1 MNFKKIA
8 LSLVALLVPSLLMA
22 QEKIA
27 PDAAYRIGKLDNG
40 LTYYIRHNNYP
51 EHLANFYIAQRV
63 GSIQENDDQRG
74 LAHFLEHM
82 AFNGSTHFEGNGII
96 EYCRSLGVAFGSDIN
111 AYTSIEQTVYNID
124 NVPVTRQ
131 SALDSCLLILSDWSN
146 GLLLKPEEI
155 DKERGVIHGEW
166 AMRNNAQQRIMERNL
181 PKYYPNCKYG
191 ERLPIG
197 TMEIV
202 DNFKP
207 EALRAYYEKWYHP
220 ENQAIIVV
228 GDVDVDKIEATI
240 KKLFS
245 DIKAGPNA
253 AHVEELKVPDN
264 EEPIFIFDHDKE
276 LTNTSFSIMMK
287 KEPLPKAFIGTK
299 EEYRFS
305 YMLSFISGMFGN
317 RVQDLSLKPDCPFH
331 GLAMGYGNYMVSS
344 TKRAFSLRGVAKE
357 GKEKETLTELIRE
370 VKRVRDF
377 GYNES
382 EFNRVRTNMLTSLDA
397 AYAARDKRSNSSFYQ
412 ECLANYLDGSAIPDI
427 EYDYNLCKEILNS
440 ITVEE
445 VNALA
450 KQLITIDDD
459 RNLVF
464 MITEQEKEGVAP
476 AYSEASMKDLLTE
489 MRKVEVEKWAD
500 DEVDRPLLAKLP
512 KAGKIKKENDVEFG
526 FRELTL
532 SNGIKVY
539 IQKTDHSPNS
549 VSINGWAPGGSNQ
562 YDDAERVNISNI
574 GNAIDCS
581 GVGGFKGTELS
592 KVLTGKRASFGISVG
607 SRYHNGSGSCVPKDM
622 ETMFQ
627 LLYLHFQPLT
637 KDEDIWNI
645 NIENACE
652 AIKKRGMKPEE
663 AFSDTINAELSDHN
677 PIANPLTEEEVRSA
691 SYDRC
696 LEMVNDFFS
705 SAVGFQFIVIGDYD
719 ETELRKYLC
728 QYVASLPTKGKMK
741 PTTDKRL
748 FFYGD
753 KKNEFW
759 REMQSPKPMIFDY
772 YYSKGSIS
780 LRNSLLNSMVSQTL
794 SMALLKAVR
803 EDAGATY
810 SIGGRIGSSYEPELT
825 TVGLQIQAA
834 ISEPSKV
841 DLALDLVSK
850 VIKDFGNNTAD
861 EYFEGTLA
869 DALNNVK
876 ANMLK
881 QYEVSLKQNGHWVSA
896 LQTLKMRQL
905 DTHTDYK
912 STLESITPEE
922 VTAYLRDVVLK
933 DKNHLRVIM
942 RVKE

>member
-1 MNFKKIA
+1 MKLKQIT
-8 LSLVALLVPSLLMA
+8 LSFAALLFFSVMYA

-63 GSIQENDDQRG
+63 GSIQEEDNQRG

-166 AMRNNAQQRIMERNL
+166 AMRNSAQQRIMERNL
-181 PKYYPNCKYG
+181 PKFYPNCRYG

-245 DIKAGPNA
+245 GIKAGPNA
-253 AHVEELKVPDN
+253 AHVEELQVPDN

-276 LTNTSFSIMMK
+276 LTNTSFTIMMK
-287 KEPLPKAFIGTK
+287 KEPMPKALVGTK
-299 EEYRFS
+299 EEYVFS
-305 YMLSFISGMFGN
+305 YMLSFISGMFGA
-317 RVQDLSLKPDCPFH
+317 RVGEMSQKPDCPFH
-331 GLAMGYGNYMVSS
+331 GLAMGYGNYQVSS

-357 GKEKETLTELIRE
+357 GKEKETILALISE
-370 VKRVRDF
+370 AKRVRDF
-377 GYNES
+377 GFTES
-382 EFNRVRTNMLTSLDA
+382 EFNRAKTNMLASLEA
-397 AYAARDKRSNSSFYQ
+397 GYAQRDKRSNSSFYQ
-412 ECLANYLDGSAIPDI
+412 ECLANYLDGAAIPDVD
-427 EYDYNLCKEILNS
+427 YDYNLCKEILNS
-440 ITVEE
+440 LTVEQ

-450 KQLITIDDD
+450 KALITIDDD

-464 MITEQEKEGVAP
+464 MITEKEQEGVEP
-476 AYSEASMKDLLTE
+476 GYTEASMKALLAE
-489 MRKVEVEKWAD
+489 LRNVSVEKWAD
-500 DEVDRPLLAKLP
+500 NEVDRPLISKLP
-512 KAGKIKKENDVEFG
+512 KAGKIKKEQDVEFG

-539 IQKTDHSPNS
+539 IQKTDHAPNS
-549 VSINGWAPGGSNQ
+549 VSLSGWAPGGSNQ
-562 YDDAERVNISNI
+562 YDDAERVNVSNI
-574 GNAIDCS
+574 GTAINCS

-592 KVLTGKRASFGISVG
+592 KVLTGKQASFGISVG
-607 SRYHNGSGSCVPKDM
+607 SRYHTASGGCVPKDM

-645 NIENACE
+645 SIENACE
-652 AIKKRGMKPEE
+652 SIKNRGMKPEQ
-663 AFSDTINAELSDHN
+663 AFSDTINAEMSNHN
-677 PIANPLTEEEVRSA
+677 PIAIPLTEEEIRSA

-696 LEMVNDFFS
+696 LEMVGEFFS
-705 SAVGFQFIVIGDYD
+705 SAVGFQFIIIGDYD
-719 ETELRKYLC
+719 EAELRKYLC
-728 QYVASLPTKGKMK
+728 QYVASLPVKGKMK

-748 FFYGD
+748 FFYGE

-772 YYSKGSIS
+772 YYSKGTYS
-780 LRNSLLNSMVSQTL
+780 LRTSLLNTMASQTL

-810 SIGGRIGSSYEPELT
+810 SIGGRIGTAYEPELT
-825 TVGLQIQAA
+825 TVGLQISAA

-850 VIKDFGNNTAD
+850 VIEDFGNNKAD

-881 QYEVSLKQNGHWVSA
+881 QYEVSLKQNSHWSGA
-896 LQTLKMRQL
+896 LQTLKMNNI
-905 DTHTDYK
+905 DAHTEYK

-922 VTAYLRDVVLK
+922 VTSYLRDVVLK

>member
-1 MNFKKIA
+1 MKLRKLA
-8 LSLVALLVPSLLMA
+8 LSLVALLSAGVMSA

-82 AFNGSTHFEGNGII
+82 AFNGSTHFDGNGII
-96 EYCRSLGVAFGSDIN
+96 DYCRTLGVAFGSDIN

-124 NVPVTRQ
+124 NVPVARQ

-146 GLLLKPEEI
+146 GLLLKAEEI

-181 PKYYPNCKYG
+181 PKYYPGCKYG

-245 DIKAGPNA
+245 GIKAGPNA
-253 AHVEELKVPDN
+253 AHVEPVMVPDN
-264 EEPIFIFDHDKE
+264 EQPIFIFDHDKE
-276 LTNTSFSIMMK
+276 ITNTSFSIMMK
-287 KEPLPKAFIGTK
+287 KEPMAKNLVGTK
-299 EEYRFS
+299 EEYIRS
-305 YMLSFISGMFGN
+305 YKLSFLSGMFRN
-317 RVQDLSLKPDCPFH
+317 RVSELSQNPESPFH
-331 GLAMGYGNYMVSS
+331 GLSIRYGEYMVSS
-344 TKRAFSLRGVAKE
+344 TKDAFSMSAVSKE
-357 GKEKETLTELIRE
+357 GKDKETLLTLFRE

-377 GYNES
+377 GFNET
-382 EFNRVRTNMLTSLDA
+382 EFNRVKTNMLSSLEA
-397 AYAARDKRSNSSFYQ
+397 SYAARDKRSNSSFYN
-412 ECLANYLDGSAIPDI
+412 ECLANYLDGVAIPDI
-427 EYDYNLCKEILNS
+427 DFENKLCKEIINS
-440 ITVEE
+440 LTVADI
-445 VNALA
+445 NALA
-450 KQLITIDDD
+450 KEIINLDED

-464 MITEQEKEGVAP
+464 MITQQEKEGETI
-476 AYSEASMKDLLTE
+476 YTEESMKQLLAE
-489 MRKVEVEKWAD
+489 ARKVEVEKWSD
-500 DEVDRPLLAKLP
+500 DAVDRPLLAKLP
-512 KAGKIKKENDVEFG
+512 KAGKIKKEKDVEFG

-539 IQKTDHSPNS
+539 IQKTDHNPNS
-549 VSINGWAPGGSNQ
+549 VSLTGWAPGGANQ
-562 YDDAERVNISNI
+562 YDDSERINVSNI
-574 GNAIDCS
+574 GTAISCS

-592 KVLTGKRASFGISVG
+592 KVLTGKHASAGISIG
-607 SRYHNGSGSCVPKDM
+607 GRYHNASGSCIPKDM

-637 KDEDIWNI
+637 KDENIWNI
-645 NIENACE
+645 NMESMCEN
-652 AIKKRGMKPEE
+652 IKKRGMQPET
-663 AFSDTINAELSDHN
+663 AFSDTITAEKSNHN
-677 PIANPLTEEEVRSA
+677 PITKPLTEEELRSA

-696 LEMVNDFFS
+696 LEMVNEFFS
-705 SAVGFQFIVIGDYD
+705 TACGFQFIVIGDYD
-719 ETELRKYLC
+719 EAELRKYLC
-728 QYVASLPTKGKMK
+728 QYIASLPTKGKMK
-741 PTTDKRL
+741 PTTDKRI

-759 REMQSPKPMIFDY
+759 REMQAPKPMIYDY
-772 YYSKGSIS
+772 YYSKGEYSLKNSILCS
-780 LRNSLLNSMVSQTL
+780 IASQTL
-794 SMALLKAVR
+794 GMALLKAVR

-810 SIGGRIGSSYEPELT
+810 SIGARISMSSEPELT
-825 TVGLQIQAA
+825 TVGMTVQAP
-834 ISEPSKV
+834 ISEPAKV
-841 DLALDLVSK
+841 DLALNLVSE
-850 VIKDFGNNTAD
+850 VIEKFANNKAD
-861 EYFEGTLA
+861 EYLEGTLA
-869 DALNNVK
+869 DAVTKVK

-881 QYEVSLKQNGHWVSA
+881 QYEMSLKQNGHWSSA
-896 LQTLKMRQL
+896 LQTLKLRNI
-905 DTHTDYK
+905 DTHTDFK
-912 STLESITPEE
+912 ATVESITAEQ
-922 VTAYLRDVVLK
+922 VAAYVRDVVLK

>member
-1 MNFKKIA
+1 MKLRKIA
-8 LSLVALLVPSLLMA
+8 LLLVAILMPSLMMA

-63 GSIQENDDQRG
+63 GSIQEEDDQRG

-82 AFNGSTHFEGNGII
+82 AFNGSKHFDGNGII

-146 GLLLKPEEI
+146 GLLLKAEEI

-166 AMRNNAQQRIMERNL
+166 AMRNSAQQRIMERNL
-181 PKYYPNCKYG
+181 PRFYPNCRYG

-240 KKLFS
+240 KRLFS

-253 AHVEELKVPDN
+253 AHVEKLQVPDN

-276 LTNTSFSIMMK
+276 LTNTSFTIMMK
-287 KEPLPKAFIGTK
+287 KEPMPKELIGTK
-299 EEYRFS
+299 VEYMFS
-305 YMLSFISGMFGN
+305 YMLNFISGMFGN
-317 RVQDLSLKPDCPFH
+317 RVSEMTQKPDCPFH
-331 GLAMGYGNYMVSS
+331 GLAMGYGNYQVSS
-344 TKRAFSLRGVAKE
+344 TMDAFSLRGVAKE
-357 GKEKETLTELIRE
+357 GKEKETLLALISE
-370 VKRVRDF
+370 AKRVRDF
-377 GYNES
+377 GFTES
-382 EFNRVRTNMLTSLDA
+382 EFNRAKTNMLASLEA
-397 AYAARDKRSNSSFYQ
+397 GYAQRDKRSNESFYN
-412 ECLANYLDGSAIPDI
+412 ECLANYLDGTAIPDVDF
-427 EYDYNLCKEILNS
+427 DYNLCKEILNTL
-440 ITVEE
+440 TVGQI
-445 VNALA
+445 NDLA
-450 KQLITIDDD
+450 KAMITLDED

-464 MITEQEKEGVAP
+464 MITEQEKEGVEP
-476 AYSEASMKDLLTE
+476 GYSEASMKDLLAE
-489 MRKVEVEKWAD
+489 LRKVSVEKWD
-500 DEVDRPLLAKLP
+500 DNEVDRPLISKLP
-512 KAGKIKKENDVEFG
+512 KAGKIKKEKDAEFG

-539 IQKTDHSPNS
+539 IQKTDHNPNS
-549 VSINGWAPGGSNQ
+549 VSLTGWAPGGSNQ
-562 YDDAERVNISNI
+562 YDDAEKVNISNI
-574 GNAIDCS
+574 GTAINCS

-592 KVLTGKRASFGISVG
+592 KVLTGKRATAGIGVG
-607 SRYHNGSGSCVPKDM
+607 SRYHTASGGCIPKDM

-627 LLYLHFQPLT
+627 LLYLNFQPLT
-637 KDEDIWNI
+637 KDEDIWKI
-645 NIENACE
+645 RIDNACE
-652 AIKKRGMKPEE
+652 SIKNRGKKPEQ
-663 AFSDTINAELSDHN
+663 AFSDTISAELADHN
-677 PIANPLTEEEVRSA
+677 PKVKPLTEEEIRSA

-696 LEMVNDFFS
+696 LEMVSDFFS
-705 SAVGFQFIVIGDYD
+705 SAVGFQFIIIGDYD
-719 ETELRKYLC
+719 EAELRKYIC
-728 QYVASLPTKGKMK
+728 QYIASLPTKGKMK

-759 REMQSPKPMIFDY
+759 REMQAPKPMIFDY
-772 YYSKGSIS
+772 YYSKGEYSLKNNIISSIAS
-780 LRNSLLNSMVSQTL
+780 ETL
-794 SMALLKAVR
+794 SMALLKVIR

-810 SIGGRIGSSYEPELT
+810 SIGGRISTSHAPELT

-841 DLALDLVSK
+841 DTALGLVSE
-850 VIKDFGNNTAD
+850 VVNNFANGKT
-861 EYFEGTLA
+861 EGYFEGTLA
-869 DALNNVK
+869 DAVANVK

-881 QYEVSLKQNGHWVSA
+881 GYEVSLKQNGYWSGA
-896 LQTLKMRQL
+896 LQTLKMNNM
-905 DTHTDYK
+905 DAHTDYK
-912 STLESITPEE
+912 ATVESITPEE
-922 VTAYLRDVVLK
+922 VTNYLRDVVLK

>member
-1 MNFKKIA
+1 MKLRKLA
-8 LSLVALLVPSLLMA
+8 LSLVALLSAGVMSA

-82 AFNGSTHFEGNGII
+82 AFNGSTHFDGNGII
-96 EYCRSLGVAFGSDIN
+96 DYCRTLGVAFGSDIN

-124 NVPVTRQ
+124 NVPVARQ

-146 GLLLKPEEI
+146 GLLLKAEEI

-181 PKYYPNCKYG
+181 PKYYPGCKYG

-245 DIKAGPNA
+245 GIKAGPNA
-253 AHVEELKVPDN
+253 AHVEPVMVPDN
-264 EEPIFIFDHDKE
+264 EQPIFIFDHDKE
-276 LTNTSFSIMMK
+276 ITNTSFSIMMK
-287 KEPLPKAFIGTK
+287 KEPMAKNLIGTK
-299 EEYRFS
+299 EEYIQS
-305 YMLSFISGMFGN
+305 YKQSFLSGMFGN
-317 RVQDLSLKPDCPFH
+317 RVQELSQKPDCPFH
-331 GLAMGYGNYMVSS
+331 GLAMGYGDYMVSS
-344 TKRAFSLRGVAKE
+344 TKKAFSMRAVAKE
-357 GKEKETLTELIRE
+357 GKEKETLLALFRE

-377 GYNES
+377 GYSES
-382 EFNRVRTNMLTSLDA
+382 EFNRVKTNMLSGLEAT
-397 AYAARDKRSNSSFYQ
+397 YAARDKRSNSSFYN
-412 ECLANYLDGSAIPDI
+412 ECLANYLEGVAIPDI
-427 EYDYNLCKEILNS
+427 DYDYNLCKEILNS
-440 ITVEE
+440 LTVAEI
-445 VNALA
+445 NALA
-450 KQLITIDDD
+450 KEMLTIDED
-459 RNLVF
+459 RNLIF
-464 MITEQEKEGVAP
+464 MITQQEKEGETI
-476 AYSEASMKDLLTE
+476 YTEESMKQLLAE
-489 MRKVEVEKWAD
+489 ARNVEVEKWSD
-500 DEVDRPLLAKLP
+500 DAVDRPLLAKLP
-512 KAGKIKKENDVEFG
+512 KAGKIKKEKDVEFG

-539 IQKTDHSPNS
+539 IQKTDHNPNS
-549 VSINGWAPGGSNQ
+549 VSLTGWAPGGANQ
-562 YDDAERVNISNI
+562 YDDSERVNVSNI
-574 GNAIDCS
+574 GTAISCS

-592 KVLTGKRASFGISVG
+592 KVLTGKRASAGISVG
-607 SRYHNGSGSCVPKDM
+607 GRYHNASGSCIPKDM

-637 KDEDIWNI
+637 KDENIWNI
-645 NIENACE
+645 NMESMCEN
-652 AIKKRGMKPEE
+652 IKKRGMQPET
-663 AFSDTINAELSDHN
+663 AFSDTITAEKSNHN
-677 PIANPLTEEEVRSA
+677 PIAKPLTEAELRTA

-696 LEMVNDFFS
+696 LEMVNEFFS
-705 SAVGFQFIVIGDYD
+705 TAAGFEFIVIGDYD
-719 ETELRKYLC
+719 EAELRKYLC

-741 PTTDKRL
+741 PTTDKRI

-759 REMQSPKPMIFDY
+759 REMQAPKPMIYDY
-772 YYSKGSIS
+772 YYSKGEFSLKNNILCSIA
-780 LRNSLLNSMVSQTL
+780 SQTL
-794 SMALLKAVR
+794 GMALLKAVR

-810 SIGGRIGSSYEPELT
+810 SIGARVSMSSEPELT
-825 TVGLQIQAA
+825 VVGMTVQAP
-834 ISEPSKV
+834 ISEPAKV
-841 DLALDLVSK
+841 DLALNLVSE
-850 VIKDFGNNTAD
+850 VIEKFANNKAD
-861 EYFEGTLA
+861 EYLEGTLA
-869 DALNNVK
+869 DAVTKVK

-881 QYEVSLKQNGHWVSA
+881 QYEMSLKQNGHWSSA
-896 LQTLKMRQL
+896 LQTLKVRNIDM
-905 DTHTDYK
+905 HTDFK
-912 STLESITPEE
+912 ATVESITAEQ
-922 VTAYLRDVVLK
+922 VAAYVRDVVLK